1 MDIRWDKWVIEWLPM
16 KLRVR
21 GMCAFCMV
29 LCSPVEHLYVDFSK
43 WRRRMRIKVGGSPQ
57 VCMLKKTVYDELGIM
72 VEIAEGDGKPVDFVI
87 RTAFTDTDKE
97 RQLFA
102 LLDRYKLAGKSY
114 AYENKEITFECV
126 WSGYVC
132 EDNPLDWE
140 WTNYVCELNKPEV
153 VNTITIT
160 YYWKYDGA
168 WGANIIK
175 RLVIQSEFP
184 VKTDLDI
191 SSNLYPFELPDSL
204 PVTFCLMAGESR
216 FEIDT
221 WVMDRHEGERVSPP
235 FDGNFEYKL
244 KVADIYE

>member
-1 MDIRWDKWVIEWLPM
+1 
-16 KLRVR
+16 
-21 GMCAFCMV
+21 
-29 LCSPVEHLYVDFSK
+29 
-43 WRRRMRIKVGGSPQ
+43 MRIKVGGSPQ

-160 YYWKYDGA
+160 YYWGHDSVYGKVV
-168 WGANIIK
+168 K
-175 RLVIQSEFP
+175 RLMIQAERPVESELDILSDMHVVLQSE
-184 VKTDLDI
+184 
-191 SSNLYPFELPDSL
+191 SL
-204 PVTFCLMAGESR
+204 TFTFHLRVGESR
-216 FEIDT
+216 YEIDT
-221 WVMDRHEGERVSPP
+221 WLVDKHENERVSPA
-235 FDGNFEYKL
+235 FDAVYEYKL
-244 KVADIYE
+244 KIVDVDG